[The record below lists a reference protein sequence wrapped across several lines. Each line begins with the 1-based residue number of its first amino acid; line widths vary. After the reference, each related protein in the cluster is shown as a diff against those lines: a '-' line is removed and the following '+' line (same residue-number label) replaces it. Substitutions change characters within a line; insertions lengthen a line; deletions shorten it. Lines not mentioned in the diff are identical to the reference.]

1 MALSRADFRKQL
13 QEGLNT
19 VFGMAYKSYA
29 EEWRQI
35 FKVENSSKAF
45 EEDVLMAGFGAA
57 PVKGEGAGVEYDEAA
72 ESYVARY
79 NHETIALA
87 FAITEEAE
95 EDGLYGALGAK
106 YAKALARSLQH
117 TKEVKGSNIL
127 NNGFSASFPGGD
139 GVALFSTSHP
149 LWGGGTQSNKL
160 ATPADL
166 SEAALEEAMIQIADW
181 VDERGIPIA
190 VMAESLVIPTELTFI
205 AERILKSPYR
215 PGTSEND
222 INALN
227 KGGYLPKG
235 VKINHRLTDP
245 DAWFIITDCPDGLKH
260 MVRKKVSR
268 GVEGDFETGNMRYKA
283 RERYSFGWS
292 DYRGAFGSEGA
303 AV

>member
-1 MALSRADFRKQL
+1 MALNRADFRKQL

-29 EEWRQI
+29 EEWRGI
-35 FKVENSSKAF
+35 FKVETSAKAF
-45 EEDVLMAGFGAA
+45 EEDVLMAGLGAA
-57 PVKGEGAGVEYDEAA
+57 PVKGEGAPVEYDEGA

-127 NNGFSASFPGGD
+127 NNGFSASFLGGD
-139 GVALFSTSHP
+139 GVSLFSTAHP

-166 SEAALEEAMIQIADW
+166 SEAAIEEAMIQIADW

-190 VMAESLVIPTELTFI
+190 VMAECLIIPTDLMFI
-205 AERILKSPYR
+205 AERILKSSGR
-215 PGTSEND
+215 PGTADND
-222 INALN
+222 LNALKS
-227 KGGYLPKG
+227 KGAFPQG
-235 VKINHRLTDP
+235 VKVNHRLTDP

-260 MVRKKVSR
+260 FVRKKVSR

-292 DYRGAFGSEGA
+292 DYRGAFASEGA

>member
-1 MALSRADFRKQL
+1 MALNRADFRKQL
-13 QEGLNT
+13 QEGLNV
-19 VFGMAYKSYA
+19 VFGMAYKSYP
-29 EEWRQI
+29 EEWRG
-35 FKVENSSKAF
+35 FFAVNTSKKAF

-57 PVKGEGAGVEYDEAA
+57 PVKGEGAGIEYDEGA

-87 FAITEEAE
+87 FSITEEAE

-117 TKEVKGSNIL
+117 TKEVKGSNVL

-139 GVALFSTSHP
+139 NVALFATNHP
-149 LWGGGTQSNKL
+149 LWGGGTQSNKF
-160 ATPADL
+160 ATPADISEASL
-166 SEAALEEAMIQIADW
+166 EAALIQIGDW

-190 VMAESLVIPTELTFI
+190 VVADCIVIPTELQFI
-205 AERILKSPYR
+205 AERILNSPYR
-215 PGTSEND
+215 SGTGDND
-222 INALN
+222 VNAI
-227 KGGYLPKG
+227 KTTGKFSKG
-235 VKINHRLTDP
+235 VKINHRLTDA

-268 GVEGDFETGNMRYKA
+268 GIEGDFETGNMRYKA

>member
-1 MALSRADFRKQL
+1 MALNRADFRKQL
-13 QEGLNT
+13 QEGLNV
-19 VFGMAYKSYA
+19 VFGMAYKSYP
-29 EEWRQI
+29 EEWRGL
-35 FKVENSSKAF
+35 FAVNSSRKAF

-57 PVKGEGAGVEYDEAA
+57 PVKGEGSGVEYDEGA

-87 FAITEEAE
+87 FSITEEAE

-127 NNGFSASFPGGD
+127 NNGFDSDFVGGD
-139 GVALFSTSHP
+139 NVSLFATNHP

-160 ATPADL
+160 ATPADI
-166 SEAALEEAMIQIADW
+166 SEASLEESLIQISDW

-190 VMAESLVIPTELTFI
+190 VMAECLVIPTELQFI
-205 AERILKSPYR
+205 AERILASPYR
-215 PGTSEND
+215 SGTGDND
-222 INALN
+222 VNAL
-227 KGGYLPKG
+227 KSMGMLPKG
-235 VKINHRLTDP
+235 VKINHRLTDA

-268 GVEGDFETGNMRYKA
+268 GIEGDFETGNMRYKA

-292 DYRGAFGSEGA
+292 DYRGGFGSEGA
-303 AV
+303 DV